1 MDVSNLHTGS
11 YRTFL
16 AYHKA
21 EVIYDMTYYFCR
33 KYLKCGDRTIDQ
45 MVQAARSG
53 KQNIIEGYAASV
65 TSIETEIKLL
75 GVAKS
80 SLKELLA
87 DYEDYLRTRNL
98 EQWSEDSEKFK
109 SAQQLGG
116 DHNDSA
122 FWMEIVSTRNDET
135 IANIAII
142 LLNQADYLLYRFM
155 EKVVEKFE
163 KEGGIRELLSR
174 LRHK

>member
-1 MDVSNLHTGS
+1 
-11 YRTFL
+11 
-16 AYHKA
+16 
-21 EVIYDMTYYFCR
+21 
-33 KYLKCGDRTIDQ
+33 

-53 KQNIIEGYAASV
+53 QQNIIEGYAASV

-98 EQWSEDSEKFK
+98 EQWDKESEKFK

-116 DHNDSA
+116 EHNDSA
-122 FWMEIVSTRNDET
+122 FWVEIISTRNDET

-142 LLNQADYLLYRFM
+142 LLNQADYLLHRFM

-163 KEGGIRELLSR
+163 KVGGIREQLSH
-174 LRHK
+174 LRRK